1 MWEAIAVTI
10 AGLISGLIGP
20 ILVYRYKESQ
30 KENETSGDQTVNEE
44 VRFAQD
50 LNKEINKIRKEVEAD
65 RIWIAQFH
73 NGGKLLSSIR
83 NTSMKRISVTHE
95 AVGAGVSREQN
106 TFSGILVTFFSDMI
120 GRLLNKDYIK
130 YTGDLTKSDPE
141 IELLFRQRGTEE
153 MHFFAMRNI
162 EGVLIGILGVDYVDD
177 PRNLSEEEVQY
188 LIAKASLLAG
198 YIFYGNIQKQTN
210 KKDE

>member
-1 MWEAIAVTI
+1 MWEAIAVVV

-20 ILVYRYKESQ
+20 ILLYRYKESR
-30 KENETSGDQTVNEE
+30 KENDSSGDQTVNEE

-50 LNKEINKIRKEVEAD
+50 LNKEIDKIREEVEAD

-106 TFSGILVTFFSDMI
+106 TFSGMLVTFFSDMI
-120 GRLLNKDYIK
+120 GRLLNKDYIN
-130 YTGDLTKSDPE
+130 YTGDIANSDPE

-153 MHFFAMRNI
+153 MHLLAMRNI